1 MYDIVNW
8 YWFGF
13 GLVLP
18 HSELVLVWAWFG
30 VLVRFGLSPEVLHQG
45 CKITIELSL

>member
-13 GLVLP
+13 GLVLR
-18 HSELVLVWAWFG
+18 HSELVLVLVWAWFG
-30 VLVRFGLSPEVLHQG
+30 VLVRFGLSPDKFFIKVVR
-45 CKITIELSL
+45 